1 MFFYFQVNC
10 FLQTFISLIIKYIM
24 QITQVVYGLY
34 YLLFC
39 ILHLFRETEKG
50 PKNAQLRHFSSIL
63 YPTFQN
69 STAPSEA
76 ILGENTPKYDI

>member
-24 QITQVVYGLY
+24 QVTSSCLRFGLSA
-34 YLLFC
+34 
-39 ILHLFRETEKG
+39 ILYPSFISEKG

-69 STAPSEA
+69 STALSEA

>member
-10 FLQTFISLIIKYIM
+10 FLQTFISLIINKLH
-24 QITQVVYGLY
+24 QVVYGLY

-39 ILHLFRETEKG
+39 ILHLFCETEKG